1 MPFARAAMLVAAVA
15 LAAVG
20 LSGHSRKPPSDVQL
34 NQAVGA
40 YRFDDGRIAALFIE
54 PFGKS
59 LRIIDYDSGAMR
71 QLERRSGDEFV
82 AGPRLGATR
91 PIESRLR
98 LVRDSAG
105 KVVAFQWNGVRANR
119 IPLTV
124 SRVAFKSG
132 DARLVGKLVRP
143 RGAGP
148 FPAVVVV
155 PGSVKATRDTYDL
168 WSYFFAAHG
177 FAVLSHDKRGVGDST
192 GKYHEFP
199 SQANVRQLA
208 GDALAAVAWLGQR
221 ADVDPRRIGL
231 SGGSQAGWIVPLA
244 ASQSS
249 DVAFAALQSAPA
261 MSVGRQ
267 RAYAE
272 LTVNG
277 AREPPPTDAEIQ
289 SVLDAHP
296 DAGFDPRA
304 AIGALRI
311 PTLWQYGDVDKR
323 QYTPESV
330 AILTEAAPSATVRV
344 YPGGAHSL
352 RATTNGLITEERA
365 TTGFVPG
372 LFRELAEWLSLRAAP

>member
-1 MPFARAAMLVAAVA
+1 MPLSRAAMLVAVVA

-20 LSGHSRKPPSDVQL
+20 LSGHSRKPTSEAKLQ
-34 NQAVGA
+34 QAVGA
-40 YRFDDGRIAALFIE
+40 YRFEDGRVAALFIE

-59 LRIIDYDSGAMR
+59 LRIVDYDSGLMR
-71 QLERRSGDEFV
+71 QLERRSGEEFV

-91 PIESRLR
+91 PVESRLR
-98 LVRDSAG
+98 LVHDASG
-105 KVVAFQWNGVRANR
+105 KIIGLAWNGRRATR
-119 IPLTV
+119 IPLIV

-132 DARLVGKLVRP
+132 SARLVGKLVKP
-143 RGAGP
+143 RRVGP
-148 FPAVVVV
+148 FPAVIVV

-192 GKYHEFP
+192 GRYHEFP

-208 GDALAAVAWLGQR
+208 ADALAAVAWLRQR
-221 ADVDPRRIGL
+221 TDVDPSRIGL

-244 ASQSS
+244 ASESA
-249 DVAFAALQSAPA
+249 DIAFATLQSAPA

-267 RAYAE
+267 RAYAA

-277 AREPPPTDAEIQ
+277 AREPPPTDSEIHAA
-289 SVLDAHP
+289 LDGQP

-311 PTLWQYGDVDKR
+311 PSLWQYGDVDKR

-344 YPGGAHSL
+344 YLGAAHSL
-352 RATTNGLITEERA
+352 RVTTDGLITEERA

-372 LFRELAEWLSLRAAP
+372 LFRDLAEWLLLRTAP